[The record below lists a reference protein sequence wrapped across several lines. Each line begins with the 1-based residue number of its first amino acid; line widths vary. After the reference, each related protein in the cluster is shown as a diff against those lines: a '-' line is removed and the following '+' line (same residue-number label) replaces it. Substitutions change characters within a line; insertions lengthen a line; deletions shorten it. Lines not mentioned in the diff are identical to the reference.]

1 MLIHNATRYES
12 LTKGQIRGKN
22 NLLKDIAVLPQ
33 SRYSF
38 SFAQSLRAFLF
49 PKSAATRIAVVAI
62 SFFKWK
68 RNSIKPLLAHRM
80 NVVVSFA
87 RRDKCKLVGGDG
99 MAGRFSMPVMSCR
112 GSFME
117 FSVRQWLSR
126 ILIICLSLP
135 HEPIDSSISNTIASC
150 DAYFGCQEILWPTKN
165 LIQAA
170 TLYLKSNRVA
180 SRTCPFFFCF

>member
-1 MLIHNATRYES
+1 MSCLYTMPHAMNHS
-12 LTKGQIRGKN
+12 QKVKLGGKN

-112 GSFME
+112 GFFHGIFGKAMAVTYINYLPFPATRTDRFVNIKHNCE
-117 FSVRQWLSR
+117 LRRLLWLPR
-126 ILIICLSLP
+126 
-135 HEPIDSSISNTIASC
+135 NTLA
-150 DAYFGCQEILWPTKN
+150 N
-165 LIQAA
+165 
-170 TLYLKSNRVA
+170 
-180 SRTCPFFFCF
+180 